1 MKVNKLKIGT
11 SDSKYEIIIGQKIL
25 KNSSQY
31 IKKSCPNVKKIA
43 LVIDKN
49 IPQNFVNVLKISLKK
64 FKVYSFKYS
73 VIWTIEG
80 TASLTLPKNS
90 KQTVLICSGILWRIN
105 LAEVIR
111 PSHPSF

>member
-49 IPQNFVNVLKISLKK
+49 IPQNFVNILKKSLKK
-64 FKVYSFKYS
+64 FNWY
-73 VIWTIEG
+73 I
-80 TASLTLPKNS
+80 LP
-90 KQTVLICSGILWRIN
+90 
-105 LAEVIR
+105 A
-111 PSHPSF
+111 